1 MSINAI
7 TRLTRI
13 INEAAAAPNFA
24 QQAQR
29 IVDGISKSLAVDVCS
44 LYRQDQAGDL
54 VLVASHGLA
63 SAHPIRIPRGR
74 GLVGR
79 VISSAQVINIIN
91 PERHPEY
98 FYIPDSDEF
107 LFHSFCGVPL
117 IQHTRVIGVLVVQ
130 RKQAQL
136 MSTDD
141 EAVLLSLASHLAL
154 VFSNLPVPGA
164 TAQQDTFKGV
174 SGAKGLAIGRAFL
187 RQSESLATVHPQTSH
202 DQPADRVAWAALQ
215 ADTLKELARERE
227 VIQKNLGDSMAAVLD
242 AYQQFLLDPSFV
254 GEVEAYLAAGS
265 TLPWAIKQAVKHF
278 SDLFLAIDDPYLQ
291 ARHEDIEHLGDK
303 LYQVWRRAQPRQEP
317 KAGTGQQDARTPF
330 VLCGDSI
337 AVSDIANLPARQLM
351 GIVCWGGAALS
362 HVAVFANALGIPAV
376 MGVGDLPVDDGDLII
391 VDGDHGEV
399 HVKPPGSVIREYRAL
414 IDERQAADRRADDLC
429 HLPVHTVDGQ
439 AVTVMANTGL
449 QADIQPGLD
458 NGADGIGL
466 YRTELPFM
474 VNPHLPSEDE
484 QVRIYRHVIE
494 AYGDKPVCFR
504 LLDIGGD
511 KPLSYLPPVTE
522 PNPALGLRGIRFLLD
537 NELILKTQLRAILR
551 ASLGV
556 GNVQLLVPMVT
567 TTAEVLTVS
576 RLLDKEVER
585 LVAEGQ
591 PVRRP
596 AFGVM
601 VEVPGVVALLPL
613 WRQRIDF
620 ISIGSNDL
628 SQYLL
633 AVDRNNPMV
642 ARTYDALHPGVLHE
656 IHRIVTTAA
665 QCHLP
670 VSLCGELA
678 SDPVAVLLLL
688 GMGVRRFSMSAARI
702 PTIKWLVQ
710 QVATDELEQ
719 FLCQA
724 LALDEA
730 AAIRKVGEQFLAMV
744 SKRSDSGA
752 STEDD

>member
-1 MSINAI
+1 M
-7 TRLTRI
+7 
-13 INEAAAAPNFA
+13 
-24 QQAQR
+24 
-29 IVDGISKSLAVDVCS
+29 
-44 LYRQDQAGDL
+44 
-54 VLVASHGLA
+54 HG
-63 SAHPIRIPRGR
+63 
-74 GLVGR
+74 
-79 VISSAQVINIIN
+79 
-91 PERHPEY
+91 
-98 FYIPDSDEF
+98 
-107 LFHSFCGVPL
+107 
-117 IQHTRVIGVLVVQ
+117 
-130 RKQAQL
+130 
-136 MSTDD
+136 
-141 EAVLLSLASHLAL
+141 
-154 VFSNLPVPGA
+154 
-164 TAQQDTFKGV
+164 TAQ
-174 SGAKGLAIGRAFL
+174 I
-187 RQSESLATVHPQTSH
+187 
-202 DQPADRVAWAALQ
+202 
-215 ADTLKELARERE
+215 EL
-227 VIQKNLGDSMAAVLD
+227 
-242 AYQQFLLDPSFV
+242 
-254 GEVEAYLAAGS
+254 GS
-265 TLPWAIKQAVKHF
+265 
-278 SDLFLAIDDPYLQ
+278 S
-291 ARHEDIEHLGDK
+291 EHLGDK

-399 HVKPPGSVIREYRAL
+399 HVKPPGSVVREYRAL

>member
-1 MSINAI
+1 MSINAF

-13 INEAAAAPNFA
+13 INEAATAPNFA

-29 IVDGISKSLAVDVCS
+29 IVDGISQSLAVDVCS
-44 LYRQDQAGDL
+44 LYREDQAGDL
-54 VLVASHGLA
+54 ALVASHGLA
-63 SAHPIRIPRGR
+63 SSHPIKIPRGR

-79 VISSAQVINIIN
+79 VISTGQVINIVN
-91 PERHPEY
+91 PERHSEY
-98 FYIPDSDEF
+98 FYVPDSDEF

-117 IQHTRVIGVLVVQ
+117 IQHARVIGVLVVQ

-136 MSTDD
+136 ISSDD
-141 EAVLLSLASHLAL
+141 EAVLLSLASHLGL
-154 VFSNLPVPGA
+154 VFSNLPAPGG
-164 TAQQDTFKGV
+164 TTRQDTFKGV
-174 SGAKGLAIGRAFL
+174 AGAKGLAIGRAFL
-187 RQSESLATVHPQTSH
+187 RESESLATVHPQTSH
-202 DQPADRVAWAALQ
+202 DRAADRAGWAALQ
-215 ADTLKELARERE
+215 AATLKELVQERE
-227 VIQKNLGDSMAAVLD
+227 VIQQNLGESMAAVLD

-254 GEVEAYLAAGS
+254 GEVEARLAEGS
-265 TLPWAIKQAVKHF
+265 ALPWAIKQAVKHF
-278 SDLFLAIDDPYLQ
+278 SDLFLAMEDHYLQ

-303 LYQVWRRAQPRQEP
+303 LYQVWRNAQPRQES
-317 KAGTGQQDARTPF
+317 KAEVGQQDQGTPF

-376 MGVGDLPVDDGDLII
+376 MGVGDLPVENGDPII
-391 VDGDHGEV
+391 VDGDRGEV
-399 HVKPPGSVIREYRAL
+399 HLKPPASVIREYRTL
-414 IDERQAADRRADDLC
+414 IDERQAANLQADDYC
-429 HLPVHTVDGQ
+429 HLPVHTSDGEP
-439 AVTVMANTGL
+439 VTVMANTGL
-449 QADIQPGLD
+449 QADIQPGLN

-494 AYGDKPVCFR
+494 AYGNKPVCFR

-511 KPLSYLPPVTE
+511 KPLGYLPPINE

-551 ASLGV
+551 AALGV
-556 GNVQLLVPMVT
+556 DNVQLLVPMVT
-567 TTAEVLTVS
+567 TTEELLTVS

-585 LVAEGQ
+585 LQAEGQ
-591 PVRRP
+591 PARRP
-596 AFGVM
+596 TFGVM

-656 IHRIVTTAA
+656 INRIVKIAA
-665 QCHLP
+665 NCRLP
-670 VSLCGELA
+670 LSLCGELA

-702 PTIKWLVQ
+702 PSIKWLVQ
-710 QVATDELEQ
+710 RVATDELEQ
-719 FLCQA
+719 FLSQA
-724 LALDEA
+724 LKLDEA
-730 AAIRKVGEQFLAMV
+730 GAIRKFGEQFLARV
-744 SKRSDSGA
+744 SKHDGA
-752 STEDD
+752 RRVS